1 MNEKKWGE
9 KRYHSL
15 NYHLREKFGQ
25 KVFKIALDAGF
36 TCPNR
41 DGTFSSEGCYF
52 CSERGSGDF
61 AGDRKLDIK
70 QQFSQVRNMM
80 HKKWANGKYIA
91 YFQAFSN
98 TYAPVNRL
106 RELYEYALAQDG
118 VIGIAIATR
127 PDCLPDDVISL
138 LAELNQE
145 SFLWLE
151 LGLQSIH
158 KRTARMMNL
167 HYDYNSFLDSLYKLR
182 EHNIETCAHIILG
195 LPGESRKDM
204 LASGKA
210 MANLPIQ
217 GLKIHLLHLMKN
229 TPLAKI
235 HEEKA
240 LNFLSRE
247 QYIELVVDIL
257 EYLPPELV
265 IHRLT
270 GDSPRDLLIE
280 PRWSLNKWEVLNLID
295 KRLLERNTWQGR
307 LYRDLGAC

>member
-1 MNEKKWGE
+1 MNGNKWGE
-9 KRYHSL
+9 KRYHNL
-15 NYHLREKFGQ
+15 NYHLREKFGH

-41 DGTFSSEGCYF
+41 DGTFSGEGCYF
-52 CSERGSGDF
+52 CSEQGSGDF
-61 AGDRKLDIK
+61 AGDRKLDIEE
-70 QQFSQVRNMM
+70 QFMQVKEMM
-80 HKKWANGKYIA
+80 HQKWANGKYIA

-118 VIGIAIATR
+118 VLGIAIATR
-127 PDCLPDDVISL
+127 PDCLPDEVIAL
-138 LAELNQE
+138 LAELNQK
-145 SFLWLE
+145 SYLWVE

-158 KRTARMMNL
+158 KKTALLMNL
-167 HYDYNSFLDSLYKLR
+167 HYDYNVFLDSLYKLR

-195 LPGESRKDM
+195 LPGESSEDM
-204 LASGKA
+204 LATGKA
-210 MANLPIQ
+210 VAKLPIQ

-229 TPLAKI
+229 TPLAKM
-235 HEEKA
+235 HEKKP
-240 LNFLSRE
+240 LDFLSRE
-247 QYIELVVDIL
+247 EYIKLVVDIL
-257 EYLPPELV
+257 KYLPPEMV

-295 KRLLERNTWQGR
+295 KRLVKLNTWQGKS
-307 LYRDLGAC
+307 YHDL

>member
-1 MNEKKWGE
+1 MNGKKWGG

-15 NYHLREKFGQ
+15 NYHLRKEFGQ

-41 DGTFSSEGCYF
+41 DGTFSCEGCYF
-52 CSERGSGDF
+52 CSEHGSGDF
-61 AGDRKLDIK
+61 AGDRKLDIEE
-70 QQFSQVRNMM
+70 QFMQVKEVM

-98 TYAPVNRL
+98 TYAPVHRL

-118 VIGIAIATR
+118 VVGIAIATR
-127 PDCLPDDVISL
+127 PDCLPNEVIAL
-138 LAELNQE
+138 LAELNQK
-145 SFLWLE
+145 SYLWVE

-158 KRTARMMNL
+158 QKTARLMNMY
-167 HYDYNSFLDSLYKLR
+167 YDYNVFLDSLYKLR
-182 EHNIETCAHIILG
+182 EHSIETCAHIILG
-195 LPGESRKDM
+195 LPKESREDM
-204 LASGKA
+204 LATGRA

-235 HEEKA
+235 HEETPM
-240 LNFLSRE
+240 NFLSRE

-270 GDSPRDLLIE
+270 GDSPRNLLIE

-295 KRLLERNTWQGR
+295 KRLQDSNTWQGK
-307 LYRDLGAC
+307 LYHDLSG